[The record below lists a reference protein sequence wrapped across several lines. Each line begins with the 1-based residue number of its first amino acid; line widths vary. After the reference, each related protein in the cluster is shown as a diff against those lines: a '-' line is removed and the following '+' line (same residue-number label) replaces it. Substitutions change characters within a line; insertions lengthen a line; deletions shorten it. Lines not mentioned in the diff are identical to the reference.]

1 MSESSY
7 HTKMVQEI
15 SFWIDKSCSP
25 AKDLIVLTDLPNTP
39 RQKLPEII
47 NNFRPDV
54 FARSFNDKSIYIG
67 EAKTGP
73 DLERPHSISQIKTFL
88 QYLSNQE
95 SPTLIIAT
103 SWDMVRCA
111 RALVGALQKEVFA
124 EKVKVEFL
132 TVWP

>member
-15 SFWIDKSCSP
+15 SLWIKENGST
-25 AKDLIVLTDLPNTP
+25 ARDLILFEDLPNTP
-39 RQKLPEII
+39 QQKLPRII

-54 FARSFNDKSIYIG
+54 FARSLICQNIFIG

-73 DLERPHSISQIKTFL
+73 DLETPHSIRQIKTFL
-88 QYLSNQE
+88 QYLSKE
-95 SPTLIIAT
+95 EDPIFVIAT
-103 SWDMVRCA
+103 SWDMVRSA
-111 RALVGALQKEVFA
+111 HTLVRALQKEVFA